1 MKEPFEQTK
10 YRGFNINFYYDN
22 EDPRDPREDGDNFGT
37 MICFHRNYTL
47 GDEHRFS
54 RDTLK
59 SELAEEAWPDPGSVL
74 WPTVEDTIEYWNNE
88 GYEKALKNLGIDDG
102 YGLTRKDLKIHEK
115 AAEYTDIQINKFI
128 DNILDQFYIILPLSL
143 YDHSGISMSTTGFQS
158 GWDSGDIGII
168 YVTKKKAK
176 KEYGKDFEQKAINF
190 MKAEVKE
197 YDHYISG
204 ECYGYDITPMD
215 ANKKIECD
223 GACWGFLGWD
233 SARKEMLSNAK
244 SEIDQAIKRYRIET
258 ITQIVTERK
267 IRFDMNSF
275 FNSCWAY

>member
-1 MKEPFEQTK
+1 MQEPFEQTK
-10 YRGFNINFYYDN
+10 YRGFNINFYYD
-22 EDPRDPREDGDNFGT
+22 EEGPISPREDCDNFGT

-74 WPTVEDTIEYWNNE
+74 WPTVENTLEYWNNE
-88 GYEKALKNLGIDDG
+88 GYTKAREDLGSHTKAERYITAKID
-102 YGLTRKDLKIHEK
+102 E
-115 AAEYTDIQINKFI
+115 FI
-128 DNILDQFYIILPLSL
+128 DGILDQFYIILPLSL
-143 YDHSGISMSTTGFQS
+143 YEHSGISMRTTGFQS
-158 GWDSGDIGII
+158 GWNSSDVGII

-190 MKAEVKE
+190 MKAEVEE

-215 ANKKIECD
+215 ANKKIECE
-223 GACWGFLGWD
+223 GAYWGFLGWD
-233 SARKEMLSNAK
+233 SARKEMLANAK
-244 SEIDQAIKRYRIET
+244 SEIDWTIKQYKINTTTE
-258 ITQIVTERK
+258 IKAERK
-267 IRFDMNSF
+267 RRFNMNSF